1 MRFLQKGFRLKRNFL
16 TLFLIRFCFMNLFRR
31 FPKTESRHFFNVLYG
46 TTSEPANDD
55 VIGLVVVLD
64 VVAISVA
71 NSSVVEHAKILQ
83 NETKFVKLTLKILL
97 VYLFLC

>member
-1 MRFLQKGFRLKRNFL
+1 
-16 TLFLIRFCFMNLFRR
+16 MNLFRR

-64 VVAISVA
+64 VVVAISVA
-71 NSSVVEHAKILQ
+71 NSSVVERAKILQ
-83 NETKFVKLTLKILL
+83 NETKLVKLTLKKLL
-97 VYLFLC
+97 VYLFL